1 MREIMVE
8 ITNVINIIKDL
19 FYADVP
25 SQVFACPLNPPKGDL
40 YGIDFY
46 LGIFQLSPPS
56 GDLGGFDDQNECLE

>member
-40 YGIDFY
+40 KGVDLIIY
-46 LGIFQLSPPS
+46 FQTSPPS
-56 GDLGGFDDQNECLE
+56 GDLGGLYE